1 MTSILS
7 FLCVYC
13 ITNDKMT
20 TYNIIGDIHGRTNWK
35 ELVDKTYINI
45 FVGDFFDP
53 YTWIPYADL
62 RRNFLEII
70 AFKHKFPDNVI
81 LLYGNHDY
89 EYLPGIFEESNRYDA
104 LNARKITKLL
114 TDNASSFYGVAYAIG
129 ERYLVT
135 HAGLTR
141 PWVMK
146 YIPEAVDFL
155 PSKMEEAVNT
165 LWLNDKLAFGF
176 SGNGDFG
183 DYNGE
188 SIGHSPLWVRPTSFG
203 KANVYSQTDVI
214 QVVGHTKVKTITET
228 DNAIFVDCLGVS
240 TESKKIS
247 LD

>member
-1 MTSILS
+1 
-7 FLCVYC
+7 
-13 ITNDKMT
+13 MT

-104 LNARKITKLL
+104 LNARKITNLL

-155 PSKMEEAVNT
+155 PSKMEEAVT
-165 LWLNDKLAFGF
+165 LCGLMTSWRLASVEMAILAIIMVKVLGIHHFGF
-176 SGNGDFG
+176 ALP
-183 DYNGE
+183 
-188 SIGHSPLWVRPTSFG
+188 HLAKPTCTV
-203 KANVYSQTDVI
+203 KQTLS
-214 QVVGHTKVKTITET
+214 KLS
-228 DNAIFVDCLGVS
+228 AIL
-240 TESKKIS
+240 K
-247 LD
+247 

>member
-1 MTSILS
+1 
-7 FLCVYC
+7 
-13 ITNDKMT
+13 
-20 TYNIIGDIHGRTNWK
+20 
-35 ELVDKTYINI
+35 
-45 FVGDFFDP
+45 
-53 YTWIPYADL
+53 
-62 RRNFLEII
+62 
-70 AFKHKFPDNVI
+70 
-81 LLYGNHDY
+81 
-89 EYLPGIFEESNRYDA
+89 
-104 LNARKITKLL
+104 
-114 TDNASSFYGVAYAIG
+114 
-129 ERYLVT
+129 
-135 HAGLTR
+135 
-141 PWVMK
+141 MK